1 MFDFRYHVA
10 SLAAVFLALVVGIVV
25 GVGISGRGI
34 IDSSERQLLENQ
46 IADLRAQVDAGA
58 KQSSELKT
66 RQDEAE
72 AFTAAVY
79 QPLMA
84 NRLQGRKVTVLVVG
98 PAGGRT
104 HKSVDRA
111 LSDASA
117 SESLRVLR
125 VPADTDAIRRSL
137 QSHPGLAKATGKDW
151 LPDLGRKLALELS
164 AGGKTPL
171 WDLLSGQLLSEKQGR
186 LRAADAIVVLR
197 TASPQRGTTARL
209 LDGLYHGLGTV
220 GVPAVGVET
229 TDARPSAVAVWDRAG
244 LSSVDDIELPVGR
257 LALATL
263 LAGGEKG
270 TYGLKQGVSALL
282 PPVQA
287 VTTSTSG

>member
-25 GVGISGRGI
+25 GVGISGKGI

-46 IADLRAQVDAGA
+46 IAVLRTQVNAAA
-58 KQSSELKT
+58 KQSSDQKA
-66 RQDEAE
+66 RQDDAD

-79 QPLMA
+79 EPLMA
-84 NRLQGRKVTVLVVG
+84 NRLKGRKVTVLVIG

-111 LSDASA
+111 LADADA

-125 VPADTDAIRRSL
+125 VPADTDAIRHAL
-137 QSHPGLAKATGKDW
+137 QSHPGLAKATGTDW
-151 LPDLGRKLALELS
+151 LSDLGKKLAQELA

-186 LRAADAIVVLR
+186 LRPADAVVALR

-229 TDARPSAVAVWDRAG
+229 TDARPSAVVVWDRAG
-244 LSSVDDIELPVGR
+244 LSSVDDIETPVGR

-263 LAGGEKG
+263 LAGGDKG
-270 TYGLKQGVSALL
+270 KYGVKKDASALL

-287 VTTSTSG
+287 VTSTSG